1 MSERRRRW
9 ITAGKI
15 GVSVGLS
22 AWLLARMLER
32 DGADALLERLGTLDP
47 RWLVVAVALHGLAVL
62 TGVLRW
68 RTLLAAAGLSLPL
81 AWLAR
86 SFLIGRFIGAFTP
99 STTGLDGWRLFD
111 AGKKTGALGKST
123 AVIAVEKLVGLV
135 GMALVCAALAPLGG
149 AELLGPSAIG
159 VALALAGGAILG
171 LALMRRPALVAR
183 IASILPRRLGA
194 KIVGALAEL
203 SLSLSTL
210 TRATLLGVLSHL
222 AISAVFWAT
231 AGALGLEVDAWTLLT
246 VGNAIVLAVLLPV
259 SIGGVGVR
267 EGVAVMLLATAS
279 VASTD
284 AVLVAL
290 LGYLTGQVPALIG
303 GALFALDKR
312 ADTSRLSPVASSA
325 A

>member
-1 MSERRRRW
+1 MG
-9 ITAGKI
+9 AKV

-22 AWLLARMLER
+22 AWLLARMLQR
-32 DGADALLERLGTLDP
+32 DGADALADRLGTLDA
-47 RWLVVAVALHGLAVL
+47 RWLLAAVALHALAVL

-68 RTLLAAAGLSLPL
+68 RVLLRAAGLSLPL

-111 AGKKTGALGKST
+111 VGRRTGALGEST
-123 AVIAVEKLVGLV
+123 AVIVVEKLVGLV
-135 GMALVCAALAPLGG
+135 GMALVCAALAPIGG

-159 VALALAGGAILG
+159 VALALALGAMIG
-171 LALMRRPALVAR
+171 LALMRRPALVRRLA
-183 IASILPRRLGA
+183 ALLPRRLA
-194 KIVGALAEL
+194 PKVIDSLAQLRLE
-203 SLSLSTL
+203 LSTL
-210 TRATLLGVLSHL
+210 GSATLLGVLSHL
-222 AISAVFWAT
+222 ALSAVFWAT

-259 SIGGVGVR
+259 SVGGVGVR

-312 ADTSRLSPVASSA
+312 APAETQRAPVLGEQTVSPSH
-325 A
+325 

>member
-1 MSERRRRW
+1 M
-9 ITAGKI
+9 
-15 GVSVGLS
+15 SVGLS

-32 DGADALLERLGTLDP
+32 DGAGALVDRLGTLDA
-47 RWLVVAVALHGLAVL
+47 RWLVLAVALHGLAVL

-68 RTLLAAAGLSLPL
+68 RLLLRAAGLSLPL

-135 GMALVCAALAPLGG
+135 GMALVCAALAPVGG
-149 AELLGPSAIG
+149 VELLGPNAIG
-159 VALALAGGAILG
+159 VALALAGGALIG
-171 LALMRRPALVAR
+171 LALMRRPHLIRRVA
-183 IASILPRRLGA
+183 AILPRRLGA
-194 KIVGALAEL
+194 KIVDSLAEL
-203 SLSLSTL
+203 RLELSTL
-210 TRATLLGVLSHL
+210 TSATLLGVLSHL

-246 VGNAIVLAVLLPV
+246 VGNAIVLSVLLPV
-259 SIGGVGVR
+259 SVGGVGVR
-267 EGVAVMLLATAS
+267 EGVAVMLLASAS

-290 LGYLTGQVPALIG
+290 LGYVTGQVPALIG
-303 GALFALDKR
+303 GAFFALDKVQR
-312 ADTSRLSPVASSA
+312 APVLAEQA
-325 A
+325 

>member
-22 AWLLARMLER
+22 AWLVARMLER
-32 DGADALLERLGTLDP
+32 DGADALLERLGTLDL

-111 AGKKTGALGKST
+111 AGKKTGALAKST

-135 GMALVCAALAPLGG
+135 GMALVCAALAPIGG
-149 AELLGPSAIG
+149 AELLGASAIG

-183 IASILPRRLGA
+183 VASILPRRLGA